1 MVGSWKEG
9 EIYVSEKGSKRP
21 LFILGNNTY
30 LLYEKIRRQK
40 QNVSFKSIEGKK
52 P

>member
-9 EIYVSEKGSKRP
+9 EINVSEKGSRRP

-30 LLYEKIRRQK
+30 LLYEKIRRH
-40 QNVSFKSIEGKK
+40 KK
-52 P
+52 ETYHSKV